1 MKNLFADI
9 DPTNIEFTAYLVAM
23 TVKKENELIKAAIN
37 STECQFTSAI
47 FPRSIRATN
56 VESGE
61 VFGFSIDH
69 FCNFML
75 LHGDFACEIAFDFWL
90 TENVESNE
98 LDQWVEAFILAEDIK
113 EEYRAQFG
121 GYTYKKAYQYIKRN
135 PVASKAHEAPMPVT
149 APTFYKGEQDAD
161 GLEAEVAL
169 FV

>member
-1 MKNLFADI
+1 MKELFADI

-23 TVKKENELIKAAIN
+23 TVKKENELVKAAIN
-37 STECQFTSAI
+37 STECQFTAEVL
-47 FPRSIRATN
+47 PRVIRVTN
-56 VESGE
+56 EESGE

-75 LHGDFACEIAFDFWL
+75 LHSDLNCEIAFDIWMS
-90 TENVESNE
+90 EHIEDSE
-98 LDQWVEAFILAEDIK
+98 LDQWVEAFILAEDTK

-121 GYTYKKAYQYIKRN
+121 YTYKKAYKYIKRN
-135 PVASKAHEAPMPVT
+135 PVASVAHEAPMPAA
-149 APTFYKGEQDAD
+149 APTFYKGEQDGD